1 MPNHL
6 QRLRSSGLFF
16 GFGTL
21 AVFMVANVSG
31 HLGKEELA
39 LEAD

>member
-1 MPNHL
+1 MPKDL
-6 QRLRSSGLFF
+6 QRLKSSGLFF
-16 GFGTL
+16 GLGGL
-21 AVFMVANVSG
+21 VIFMVANVSG